1 MQHAEMMEGL
11 DTNKPGL
18 YGDINV
24 YQRKFKR
31 SLSGRAT
38 GELCFISCSKTLNT
52 GEIRILESYVFFKG
66 EIGRSGYVH
75 QRKLRYSKHLLNNDT
90 KK

>member
-1 MQHAEMMEGL
+1 MMEGL
-11 DTNKPGL
+11 DTNKPGLHGL

-38 GELCFISCSKTLNT
+38 GELCFISCSKTSNT
-52 GEIRILESYVFFKG
+52 GEIRILESYVFLRAKLADRDMY
-66 EIGRSGYVH
+66 ISGNY
-75 QRKLRYSKHLLNNDT
+75 LNPNT
-90 KK
+90 C

>member
-1 MQHAEMMEGL
+1 MMEGL

-52 GEIRILESYVFFKG
+52 DEIRILESYVFLRAKLADRDMYING
-66 EIGRSGYVH
+66 NYVI
-75 QRKLRYSKHLLNNDT
+75 QNT
-90 KK
+90 C

>member
-1 MQHAEMMEGL
+1 MVC
-11 DTNKPGL
+11 
-18 YGDINV
+18 GDINV

-31 SLSGRAT
+31 SLSGKAT
-38 GELCFISCSKTLNT
+38 GELCFISCSETLNT
-52 GEIRILESYVFFKG
+52 DEIRILESNVFKG

-75 QRKLRYSKHLLNNDT
+75 QWKLRYSKHLLNNDT

>member
-1 MQHAEMMEGL
+1 MMEGL

-52 GEIRILESYVFFKG
+52 DEIRILESYVFLRAKLADRDMY
-66 EIGRSGYVH
+66 ISGNYVIP
-75 QRKLRYSKHLLNNDT
+75 NIC
-90 KK
+90 